1 MQSALPAR
9 FPLADTKCTLSR
21 APDQEREIESTEK
34 IICLQPAHASDCC
47 GCCRPRLGLVRREGD
62 AAETL
67 RRAHTTGGV
76 VTEIMVFRRSAL
88 TWRFAPLSL
97 SCARTLL
104 SFSFFFCLW
113 DCVRLRF
120 RFRLPT
126 LFRPGGGSART
137 KPPTQTHV
145 KRAKNAN
152 FPCPYRASF
161 AFHGPTQGNGPA
173 ELQVASERSL
183 ALFLSR
189 LLRFARTILSRGHV
203 RPLVVAELWKSRGR
217 SDHRAVISC
226 IVSSFRFKN
235 GSCEYAFC
243 FISLFKTIFI
253 L

>member
-1 MQSALPAR
+1 MLPTQTWPGQEGGGRGGNPSAR
-9 FPLADTKCTLSR
+9 THNR
-21 APDQEREIESTEK
+21 
-34 IICLQPAHASDCC
+34 
-47 GCCRPRLGLVRREGD
+47 GCCDGDHGFSPFRFNLAIRTSLSLVRENS
-62 AAETL
+62 TL
-67 RRAHTTGGV
+67 V
-76 VTEIMVFRRSAL
+76 L
-88 TWRFAPLSL
+88 
-97 SCARTLL
+97 
-104 SFSFFFCLW
+104 FFFCLW

-126 LFRPGGGSART
+126 LFRLGGGSART

-183 ALFLSR
+183 ALSLSR